1 MKGWIETRQAMDGKR
16 YDACWRVGATK
27 KSKTFTRRKDA
38 DTFLTDTVRKV
49 QTGEYR
55 EIKPTTLGAYAERW
69 LEGLAHLKPSARGGY
84 TIALRRHLLPALG
97 GLPMAQIGAE
107 EVNAYLASKADT
119 LRPKSLVN
127 HLAILSKI
135 LSDAVAADRLTANRL
150 LKNRAIRRPKAIS
163 EADEITVEVPTLG
176 EVNVILDALPPAWQ
190 PFFMTLALTGLR
202 FGEAIGLRWMDLD
215 EENAQ
220 LAIRRSYYRGHFL
233 LPKTKRSRRSVDLG
247 NQLLAVL
254 QNLRRERFGPAL
266 PTPGALIFV
275 RAGRRGSPTQ
285 ERPLNASVAREI
297 WLAAL
302 KQTGVRH
309 LRMHALRHFFASAQ
323 IALGTNIK
331 YISTQLGHA
340 SAQITVDRYGHLFPD
355 ERRVAARRLETML
368 GFPAALP
375 SGTHPAKQ
383 DVNAVPRS

>member
-1 MKGWIETRQAMDGKR
+1 MKGWIETRHATDGKR
-16 YDACWRVGATK
+16 YDACWRVGPTK

-38 DTFLTDTVRKV
+38 DVFLTDTVRKV

-55 EIKPTTLGAYAERW
+55 EITPTTLGAYAERW

-97 GLPMAQIGAE
+97 DLPMAQIGAE
-107 EVNAYLASKADT
+107 EVNAYLASKTGT
-119 LRPKSLVN
+119 LRKSLVN

-220 LAIRRSYYRGHFL
+220 LHIRRSYYRGQFL

-247 NQLLAVL
+247 DQLLAVL
-254 QNLRRERFGPAL
+254 QNLRRERAPA
-266 PTPGALIFV
+266 PGALIFV
-275 RAGRRGSPTQ
+275 RAGRRGSPPQ

-302 KQTGVRH
+302 KQAGVRH
-309 LRMHALRHFFASAQ
+309 LRMHSLRHFYASAQ
-323 IALGTNIK
+323 IALGTNLK

-340 SAQITVDRYGHLFPD
+340 SVQITADRYGHLFPD
-355 ERRVAARRLETML
+355 ERRIAARRLETML
-368 GFPAALP
+368 ALP
-375 SGTHPAKQ
+375 SGIHPAEQ
-383 DVNAVPRS
+383 DVNAVTRS

>member
-1 MKGWIETRQAMDGKR
+1 MKGWIETRHAMDGKR

-55 EIKPTTLGAYAERW
+55 EITPTTLGAYAERW

-107 EVNAYLASKADT
+107 EVNAYLASKAGT

-190 PFFMTLALTGLR
+190 PFFMTVALTGLR

-220 LAIRRSYYRGHFL
+220 LHIRRSYYRGQFL

-247 NQLLAVL
+247 DQLLAVL
-254 QNLRRERFGPAL
+254 QNLRRELAPA
-266 PTPGALIFV
+266 PGALIFV
-275 RAGRRGSPTQ
+275 RAGRRGSPPQ

-302 KQTGVRH
+302 KQAGVRH
-309 LRMHALRHFFASAQ
+309 LRMHALRHFYASAQ
-323 IALGTNIK
+323 IALGTNLK

-340 SAQITVDRYGHLFPD
+340 SVQITADRYGHLFAD

-368 GFPAALP
+368 VFP
-375 SGTHPAKQ
+375 SGIHPAEQ